1 MSLPIPVSLP
11 VGEDTDVI
19 YTNAGL
25 DTVYVR
31 RLVLVGEAASETSTT
46 VTIQHKPAAGDAVAI
61 TGDFEVTGNVVDL
74 DFMTSVPLKTGES
87 LLGVITGS
95 EACEGYVIIEKT
107 NKALKG

>member
-11 VGEDTDVI
+11 VAETDII

-31 RLVLVGEAASETSTT
+31 QLVLVGEIASASSTT
-46 VTIQHKPAAGDAVAI
+46 VTIQHKPVSGSAVDI
-61 TGDFEVTGNVVDL
+61 TGDFEVTSKVIDL